1 MIGPM
6 EIWAPIYLIR
16 GKFPKYI
23 RNFYNI
29 IAKNLAACIS
39 NMQGTWIEFCLHRHI
54 KKEFNIAT
62 DHQGYENQAHNDIS
76 LHTC

>member
-1 MIGPM
+1 M
-6 EIWAPIYLIR
+6 
-16 GKFPKYI
+16 
-23 RNFYNI
+23 
-29 IAKNLAACIS
+29 AKNLAACIS

-54 KKEFNIAT
+54 EKEFNIAT